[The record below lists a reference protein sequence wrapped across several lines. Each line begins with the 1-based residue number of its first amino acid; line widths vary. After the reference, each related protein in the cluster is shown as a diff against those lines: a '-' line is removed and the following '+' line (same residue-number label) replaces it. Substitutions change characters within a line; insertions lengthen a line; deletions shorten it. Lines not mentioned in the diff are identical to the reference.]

1 MRSRVVA
8 ILLLASAGLSAQNL
22 SISMTGDIMMGTTVP
37 GNYLPANDGK
47 NLFKEVASTLTST
60 DLTIG
65 NLEGTLCDT
74 PGSPRPMTNPKTY
87 FLFKMPQ
94 KYVQNL
100 VDAGFDAMNIA
111 TNHIND
117 FGQEG
122 RDSTMSTLKA
132 AKLAFSGLKDACDYT
147 IVVRNNKKIGIC
159 SFCDS
164 NNSVDI
170 NDVPGAVSIVRK
182 LRPFCDYVIVTFHGG
197 GEGAAYQHV
206 TRKVEYYVGEK
217 RGNVYELAHACI
229 DAGADLVF
237 GHGPHVPRALEL
249 YHDHLIAYS
258 LGNFCTPY
266 RISVSGICGYA
277 PILVASIDHDG
288 RFVEGRIESY
298 IQKVGVGPVKDPTH
312 KAALLMKSLSKQDF
326 PESRLVITDDGRLL
340 TPDAAEVAEH

>member
-1 MRSRVVA
+1 MRSSVVA
-8 ILLLASAGLSAQNL
+8 LLILSSIGLSAQNL

-37 GNYLPANDGK
+37 GNYLPAADGK
-47 NLFKEVASTLTST
+47 NLFKDTAPTLMST
-60 DLTIG
+60 DITIG

-94 KYVQNL
+94 KYVSNL

-122 RDSTMSTLKA
+122 RDSTMATLEA
-132 AKLAFSGLKDACDYT
+132 AGLAFSGLKDACEYCILERDE
-147 IVVRNNKKIGIC
+147 KKIGIC

-164 NNSVDI
+164 KNSVDI
-170 NDVPGAVSIVRK
+170 NDVEGAVSIVRD
-182 LRPFCDYVIVTFHGG
+182 LRNYCDYVIVTFHGG

-206 TRKVEYYVGEK
+206 TRKTEYYVGEK
-217 RGNVYELAHACI
+217 RGNVYELAHACV

-249 YHDHLIAYS
+249 YEGHLIAYS

-266 RISVSGICGYA
+266 RISVNGICGYA
-277 PILVASIDHDG
+277 PILVASIDFDG
-288 RFVEGRIESY
+288 HFVEGRIESY

-340 TPDAAEVAEH
+340 APNATEVTKH